1 MLGGPGERRGI
12 STKIIEHIAKK
23 EGTEP
28 VELPPLYEAIDPDLL
43 ERLFAPKKDGA
54 ERPGRVE
61 FQYNG
66 YTVIAEFDEE
76 LQITTEEIASAAD

>member
-1 MLGGPGERRGI
+1 MLGDSGVKRGV
-12 STKIIEHIAKK
+12 STKIIEHIAKM

-28 VELPPLYEAIDPDLL
+28 VKLPPLYEAIDPDAL
-43 ERLFAPKKDGA
+43 ERLFASKKDGA
-54 ERPGRVE
+54 ERSGRVE

-76 LQITTEEIASAAD
+76 LRITTEEIASVFD